1 MIPWPA
7 QDTAPVFFAS
17 TQAEVRMRAFL
28 RFEDF
33 TTGLALRLSIGF
45 LIIAASL
52 ALYQVITR
60 FVFASPSTWSEVITR
75 SAMIWSVFLGVAVAF
90 RHGAMISVEIIQQML
105 PPRLGLW
112 LFLLANAL
120 SVLFFA
126 ILFWQGWAMTERVA
140 NQNLAA
146 LDISIAWA
154 YAALPVGSVFIIIAT
169 LACMI
174 RGAQGDWAKDK
185 AIKELEE

>member
-1 MIPWPA
+1 
-7 QDTAPVFFAS
+7 
-17 TQAEVRMRAFL
+17 MRAFL

-45 LIIAASL
+45 LVLATAL
-52 ALYQVITR
+52 ALYQVTTR
-60 FVFASPSTWSEVITR
+60 FVFGNPSTWSEVITR
-75 SAMIWSVFLGVAVAF
+75 SSMIWSVFLGVAVAY
-90 RHGAMISVEIIQQML
+90 RHGAMISVEFVQQIL
-105 PPRLGLW
+105 PPRLGLG
-112 LFLLANAL
+112 LFLVANAL

-126 ILFWQGWAMTERVA
+126 ILFWQGWAMSERVA

-154 YAALPVGSVFIIIAT
+154 YAALPVGSVFIIIAV

-174 RGAQGDWAKDK
+174 RGVQGDWTSSQSKQEIA
-185 AIKELEE
+185 